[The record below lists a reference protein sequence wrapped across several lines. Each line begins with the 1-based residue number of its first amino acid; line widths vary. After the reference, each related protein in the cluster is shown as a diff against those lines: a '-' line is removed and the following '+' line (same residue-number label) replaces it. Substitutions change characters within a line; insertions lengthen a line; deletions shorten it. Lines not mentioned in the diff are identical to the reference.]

1 MSPEGNRRPARD
13 TLAHDFVTDLGLA
26 AENPA
31 AWDGEAWLPGGRR
44 FASFNPATGE
54 PIAQAGACAPDEYE
68 QVMARAAQRFL
79 SWRMVPAPQ
88 RGELIRCIGLALRRR
103 KDELGSLIALETGKI
118 KQEGDGEVQEM
129 IDIADFAVGQSRMLY
144 GKTMHSERPHHRM
157 YEQWHPLGVVGVITA
172 FNFPAA
178 VWAWNAFIAAV
189 AGNVTV
195 WKPSPKA
202 PLTAIAIQHL
212 LNSVMQEAGHRGVFS
227 LFVTDEDAAVER
239 FVADPRTALVS
250 FTGSSAVGR
259 RVAQAVA
266 RRMGKY
272 LLECSGNNAVIVDE
286 TANLDLAV
294 RAILFGAVGTAG
306 QRCTTTRRLIVH
318 EARYGEI
325 VARLVEAYRQVTIGD
340 PLDFRTLMGPLID
353 EAARGR
359 FRETMA
365 QLKALGAEILYGGEV
380 LPGPG
385 YFVQPTLVRV
395 KPEWAIVRRETFA
408 PILYVMPYRTLDE
421 AIAIHNDVPQG
432 LSSSIFTE
440 NLRHAEQFL
449 SAAGSD
455 CGIANVNI
463 GTSGAEIGGAFGGEK
478 ETGGGREAGSDAWQ
492 TYMRR
497 QTNTINWGTDLPLAQ
512 GIRFG
517 IG

>member
-1 MSPEGNRRPARD
+1 MSPEAGQGTMQDA
-13 TLAHDFVTDLGLA
+13 LAHDFITELGIALK
-26 AENPA
+26 NPA
-31 AWDGEAWLPGGRR
+31 AWCGEAWLPGKRV
-44 FASFNPATGE
+44 FASFNPASGE
-54 PIAQAGACAPDEYE
+54 AIAQIGSCAPDEYE
-68 QVMARAAQRFL
+68 RVIIRATQSFR

-88 RGELIRCIGLALRRR
+88 RGELVRRIGLELRRR

-118 KQEGDGEVQEM
+118 KQEGGGEVQEM

-144 GKTMHSERPHHRM
+144 GRTMHSERPHHRM
-157 YEQWHPLGVVGVITA
+157 YEQWHPLGIVGVITA

-178 VWAWNAFIAAV
+178 VWAWNAFISAV
-189 AGNVTV
+189 AGNITV

-212 LNSVMQEAGHRGVFS
+212 LNHVMREAGHHGVFS
-227 LFVTDEDAAVER
+227 LFVTDDNAAAER
-239 FVADPRTALVS
+239 FVADPRVALVS

-259 RVAQAVA
+259 RVAEAVA
-266 RRMGKY
+266 RRLGKF

-294 RAILFGAVGTAG
+294 RATVFGAVGTAG

-318 EARYGEI
+318 EACYGEL
-325 VARLVEAYRQVTIGD
+325 VARLVDAYRQVKIGD
-340 PLDFRTLMGPLID
+340 PLDPRTLMGPLID

-359 FRETMA
+359 FRETIVE
-365 QLKALGAEILYGGEV
+365 LKALGAEILHGGKV

-395 KPEWAIVRRETFA
+395 NPEWNIVRRETFA
-408 PILYVMPYRTLDE
+408 PILYVMPCRTLNE

-432 LSSSIFTE
+432 LSSALFTE

-455 CGIANVNI
+455 CGIANINI

-478 ETGGGREAGSDAWQ
+478 DTGGGREAGSDAWQ
-492 TYMRR
+492 AYMRR
-497 QTNTINWGTDLPLAQ
+497 QTNTINWGTGLTLAQ

-517 IG
+517 IE